1 VSAFRL
7 TIWSLNKPFC
17 CARARVCVCAGLC
30 EERVHVLLG
39 LTDLIF
45 SCRRSACDQMAM
57 AGVSSVDVYYLHQPD
72 PETPLEETLR
82 AAHELHSQVFNLQT
96 NLDESLGFL
105 FREARKSESLPRQA
119 S

>member
-1 VSAFRL
+1 V
-7 TIWSLNKPFC
+7 
-17 CARARVCVCAGLC
+17 
-30 EERVHVLLG
+30 RVHVLLG
-39 LTDLIF
+39 LTDLLF
-45 SCRRSACDQMAM
+45 LVAAPHYQMAM